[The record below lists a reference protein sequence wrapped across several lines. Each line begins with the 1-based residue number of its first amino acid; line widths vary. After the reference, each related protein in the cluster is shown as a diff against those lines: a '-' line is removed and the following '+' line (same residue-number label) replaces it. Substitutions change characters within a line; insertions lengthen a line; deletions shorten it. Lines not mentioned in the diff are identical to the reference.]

1 MCGIAGY
8 YGRFERE
15 RLTRMTQAIAHRGP
29 DGDGHDWR
37 PGLGDGETV
46 GIGHRRLAIIDLAG
60 GIQPM
65 WSDDDKVGI
74 TFNGEIYNYRELKAE
89 LIAEGGRFRTNS
101 DTEVI
106 LEGWRLRGER
116 IFEALSGMFAF
127 GIWDGRT
134 NEWILCRDR
143 AGIKPLYYAQ
153 PMPGALAFASEVK
166 PLLPLVGGVRP
177 NRQAMYEFLLY
188 SWTPGPQTLFDG
200 VSILPPGTWLRW
212 RPGRAMPAPML
223 YVSAQDA
230 GAAPASFADAAAE
243 LRSLFDAAVKS
254 HLVADV
260 PVGINLSG
268 GLDSSAVLAS
278 MIREVNPASIDAFT
292 IGFGLADDELPFA
305 RTVAEHAGVRHHT
318 VLASPSRIEED
329 FSRIVRTLEE
339 PIAHPVLQTTFEVAR
354 LARSHVKVTMIGEGA
369 DELFLGY
376 PQFKLLTP
384 PFSFAP
390 RRLQQQVFMAVACLM
405 PTAGQLSGLLN
416 PDMLDRDALEAA
428 SHRFDRNFAD
438 PGGVDGAAAF
448 EFDYPMVSNQL
459 MRIDKLTMAHSLEAR
474 VPFLDNR
481 LAAWS
486 KRLPTAWKRS
496 SSATKIIL
504 RTAVADRLPASIVH
518 RPKTGRRGTQAL
530 LPYLNDLVMRGPLSG
545 HVDARTIAGRG
556 LLRPD
561 KVEAYLAAAS
571 NPVVKWHPIESR
583 RRAKFRYALAVLE
596 QWSREF
602 LDTRFTEL

>member
-1 MCGIAGY
+1 
-8 YGRFERE
+8 
-15 RLTRMTQAIAHRGP
+15 MTQTIAHRGP
-29 DGDGHDWR
+29 DGEGHDWR
-37 PGLGDGETV
+37 PGLRDGESV

-60 GIQPM
+60 GLQPM
-65 WSDDDKVGI
+65 WSEDEKVGI

-143 AGIKPLYYAQ
+143 AGIKPLYYAE
-153 PMPGALAFASEVK
+153 PMPGALTFASEVK
-166 PLLPLVGGVRP
+166 PLLPLVGVRP
-177 NRQAMYEFLLY
+177 NRQAMYEYLLY

-200 VSILPPGTWLRW
+200 ISIMPPGSWLRW
-212 RPGRAMPAPML
+212 RPGATMPTPAL
-223 YVSAQDA
+223 YTSQHDRSPVPST
-230 GAAPASFADAAAE
+230 FADASAE
-243 LRSLFDAAVKS
+243 LRDIFDAAVKS

-278 MIREVNPASIDAFT
+278 MIRDVNPGAIDAFT
-292 IGFGLADDELPFA
+292 IGFGLSDDELPFA

-354 LARSHVKVTMIGEGA
+354 LARQHVKVTMIGEGA

-384 PFSFAP
+384 PYSFVP
-390 RRLQQQVFMAVACLM
+390 GGLKQQIFMAVACLM
-405 PTAGQLSGLLN
+405 PTASQLSNLLN
-416 PDMLDRDALEAA
+416 PDLLDRDALAAA
-428 SHRFDRNFAD
+428 SHRFDEYFRD
-438 PGGVDGAAAF
+438 PGGDHGAAAF

-504 RTAVADRLPASIVH
+504 RDAMADRLPASIVH

-530 LPYLNDLVMRGPLSG
+530 LPFLNDLLMRGPLAG
-545 HVDARTIAGRG
+545 HVDAETMVRRG

-561 KVEAYLAAAS
+561 KVEAYLASAS
-571 NPVVKWHPIESR
+571 HPTVKWHPIESR

-602 LDTRFTEL
+602 LDTSFC

>member
-8 YGRFERE
+8 YGRFESE
-15 RLTRMTQAIAHRGP
+15 RLRRMTQAIAHRGP
-29 DGDGHDWR
+29 DGEGHDWR
-37 PGLGDGETV
+37 PGLQEGEAV

-65 WSDDDKVGI
+65 WSEDARIGI

-106 LEGWRLRGER
+106 LEGWRLRGEE

-153 PMPGALAFASEVK
+153 PASRVLAFASEVK

-188 SWTPGPQTLFDG
+188 SWIPGPQTLFDG
-200 VSILPPGTWLRW
+200 VLSLPPGTWLRW
-212 RPGRAMPAPML
+212 RPDAPMPKPL
-223 YVSAQDA
+223 PYVTGRDTVSV
-230 GAAPASFADAAAE
+230 PATFAEAAAE
-243 LRSLFDAAVKS
+243 LRGLLDAAVKS

-278 MIREVNPASIDAFT
+278 MIREVDPGAIDAFT
-292 IGFGLADDELPFA
+292 IGFGLPDDELPFA

-318 VLASPSRIEED
+318 ALASPSRIEED
-329 FSRIVRTLEE
+329 FSRIIRTLEE
-339 PIAHPVLQTTFEVAR
+339 PIGHPVLQTTFEVAR

-376 PQFKLLTP
+376 PQFKLMVP
-384 PFSFAP
+384 PYSFAP
-390 RRLQQQVFMAVACLM
+390 RRLQQQTFMAVACLM
-405 PTAGQLSGLLN
+405 PTARQLSGLLN
-416 PDMLDRDALEAA
+416 PDLLDHDAFQAA
-428 SHRFDRNFAD
+428 SHRFDGYFSD
-438 PGGVDGAAAF
+438 PGGPQGVAAF
-448 EFDYPMVSNQL
+448 EFDYPLVSNQL

-496 SSATKIIL
+496 SNATKIIL
-504 RTAVADRLPASIVH
+504 REAVADRLPGSIVH

-530 LPYLNDLVMRGPLSG
+530 LPYLNSVVMQGPLAD
-545 HVDARTIAGRG
+545 HVAPRTVARRG
-556 LLRPD
+556 LLRSD
-561 KVEAYLAAAS
+561 MVQAYLAAQSDFAIRL
-571 NPVVKWHPIESR
+571 HPIESR

-602 LDTRFTEL
+602 LDSPFP

>member
-15 RLTRMTQAIAHRGP
+15 RLQRMTQAIAHRGP
-29 DGDGHDWR
+29 DGEGHDWR
-37 PGLGDGETV
+37 PGLQEGETV
-46 GIGHRRLAIIDLAG
+46 GIGHRRLAIIDLTG

-65 WSDDDKVGI
+65 WSEDARIGI
-74 TFNGEIYNYRELKAE
+74 TFNGEIYNFRELKAE
-89 LIAEGGRFRTNS
+89 LAAEGARFRTNS

-143 AGIKPLYYAQ
+143 AGIKPLYYAE
-153 PMPGALAFASEVK
+153 PAPGALAFASEVK
-166 PLLPLVGGVRP
+166 ALLPLTGGARP
-177 NRQAMYEFLLY
+177 NRQAMYEYLLY
-188 SWTPGPQTLFDG
+188 SWIPGPQTLFEG
-200 VSILPPGTWLRW
+200 ISNLPPGTWLRW
-212 RPGRAMPAPML
+212 RPGAAMPEPRSYVPADQPAPL
-223 YVSAQDA
+223 
-230 GAAPASFADAAAE
+230 PATFGDAAAE
-243 LRSLFDAAVKS
+243 LRDLLDAAVKS

-278 MIREVNPASIDAFT
+278 MIREIEPGAIDAFT

-318 VLASPSRIEED
+318 VLVSPSRIEED

-376 PQFKLLTP
+376 PQFKLMVP
-384 PFSFAP
+384 PYSFAP
-390 RRLQQQVFMAVACLM
+390 RGLQQQTFMAVACLM
-405 PTAGQLSGLLN
+405 PTAKQLSGLLN
-416 PDMLDRDALEAA
+416 PDLFDRGAFEAA
-428 SHRFDRNFAD
+428 SHRFDGYFKE
-438 PGGVDGAAAF
+438 PGGPHGAAAF

-474 VPFLDNR
+474 VPFLDNK

-496 SSATKIIL
+496 SSATKTIL
-504 RTAVADRLPASIVH
+504 RQAVADRLPASIVH

-530 LPYLNDLVMRGPLSG
+530 LPYLNGVVMRGPLAG
-545 HVDARTIAGRG
+545 HVAPKTLAGRG

-561 KVEAYLAAAS
+561 KVQAYLEAQS
-571 NPVVKWHPIESR
+571 DFTVRMHPVESR

-602 LDTRFTEL
+602 LDSPAC